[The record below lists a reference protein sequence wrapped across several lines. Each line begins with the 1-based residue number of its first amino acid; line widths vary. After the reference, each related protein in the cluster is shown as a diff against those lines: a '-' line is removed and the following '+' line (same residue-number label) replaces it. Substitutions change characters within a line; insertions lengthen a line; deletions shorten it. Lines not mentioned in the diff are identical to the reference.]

1 MTWPPSLRPLPPPPG
16 RDPRGRD
23 KGRSRTTSQDL
34 SLAEPENPRKGLLP
48 GGLDRGQS
56 SGRAR
61 DVVRGQDGHDDGSNM
76 MRVPSRRLSAPMD
89 RVSRGRVAVPGH
101 NLQPWAPRER
111 SCSVLL
117 SSRCSLD
124 PPPTPPAKVS
134 SLVKTFGTCRR
145 REGKQNLAMG
155 RHAWHANRACNWWAE
170 AGVCPSWAP
179 LHAGL
184 KKAGSEAK
192 IRPRGHHSGC
202 RSLRVLAAE
211 PRHAKDPWCYIG
223 NTSTTDA
230 RLLLAQPK
238 SMESKLE
245 VTADTTWSNL

>member
-16 RDPRGRD
+16 CDPRGRD
-23 KGRSRTTSQDL
+23 KGRSRTTSQNL

-117 SSRCSLD
+117 SSRYSLD

-184 KKAGSEAK
+184 KKAGSEAILACSLRSQK
-192 IRPRGHHSGC
+192 TKPPSYRMLAFGNFSILSTARWVLEPFLQVQQAERPRG
-202 RSLRVLAAE
+202 
-211 PRHAKDPWCYIG
+211 
-223 NTSTTDA
+223 
-230 RLLLAQPK
+230 RLGFPGPTQG
-238 SMESKLE
+238 EG
-245 VTADTTWSNL
+245 